1 MLEDPVLRDC
11 AHYMAVASKKVK
23 TRHISQIRT
32 DTDYYFGR
40 RLPSFNQILKIFFP
54 LNLNKIS
61 TENNS
66 SHSPQDMI

>member
-32 DTDYYFGR
+32 DTDYYFGK
-40 RLPSFNQILKIFFP
+40 RLPSLNIF
-54 LNLNKIS
+54 S
-61 TENNS
+61 
-66 SHSPQDMI
+66 

>member
-40 RLPSFNQILKIFFP
+40 RLSSFNQILKIFFP

>member
-40 RLPSFNQILKIFFP
+40 RLPSLNIFF
-54 LNLNKIS
+54 LMKYLD